1 MKATPAKRGAALAAG
16 LVLALPGTALAQGAG
31 DNQYQD
37 PFGSDQ
43 GSGSQQAS
51 SGSSS
56 QGSSSQGSSS
66 SGSSSS
72 TGQLSGTPP
81 GMNAAAGS
89 GTLPRTGGEPLPL
102 AALGTGLLLAGVG
115 LRLRL
120 RRPLG

>member
-1 MKATPAKRGAALAAG
+1 MKATPARRGAALVAG

-43 GSGSQQAS
+43 GGGGSQQQAS
-51 SGSSS
+51 SGSGS
-56 QGSSSQGSSS
+56 QGSGSSS

-72 TGQLSGTPP
+72 GSSSSSAQLSGTPP
-81 GMNAAAGS
+81 GMNGATGT

-102 AALGTGLLLAGVG
+102 AALGTGL
-115 LRLRL
+115 
-120 RRPLG
+120 